1 MAIEA
6 IGYSDRAL
14 DMPAVSDIPADCAVV
29 ADVGPRSTYSPDEVP
44 ALKNYLVRGGR
55 LLLMYDPEFPVTP
68 ELQSLLGDVGL
79 KVGSGMVLDPVN
91 HSGTEEEKVAV
102 PYYPPHPI
110 TDQVALTVF
119 PGPRPLEL
127 LGKIPGIE
135 ATTLV
140 STSQESYVRPI
151 TTSTAPAST
160 QPAVPPEP
168 KPPGHGPAVLAV
180 ALQGNWPEGAQKPF
194 RLVLVGSASF
204 ATNAFFPYASNGDL
218 AVSMLR
224 WLADDH
230 ATPKLKPATYITP
243 EVRLTHHEMQ
253 LTFFLIEI
261 LLPLSVMGFGIAV
274 WRRRR

>member
-29 ADVGPRSTYSPDEVP
+29 TDVGPRNTYSPDEVQT
-44 ALKNYLVRGGR
+44 LKNYLARGGR

-79 KVGSGMVLDPVN
+79 KVGSGMVVDPVN
-91 HSGTEEEKVAV
+91 HSGTDENKVAV

-127 LGKIPGIE
+127 VGKIPGIE

-140 STSQESYVRPI
+140 STSQESYVRPNA
-151 TTSTAPAST
+151 TPR
-160 QPAVPPEP
+160 
-168 KPPGHGPAVLAV
+168 
-180 ALQGNWPEGAQKPF
+180 WPRPSRPF
-194 RLVLVGSASF
+194 RLSRRLPQGTGRRPWLSRCRATGQKGSKRASRSRSALSWSAAPPSPPMHSF
-204 ATNAFFPYASNGDL
+204 LMHRMATSRFRCSAGSRMTIQRPN
-218 AVSMLR
+218 
-224 WLADDH
+224 
-230 ATPKLKPATYITP
+230 
-243 EVRLTHHEMQ
+243 
-253 LTFFLIEI
+253 
-261 LLPLSVMGFGIAV
+261 
-274 WRRRR
+274 